1 MFELANQYVNQP
13 TGQYKLLDNKV
24 GALDFVINISSS
36 GKEDCG
42 ELWIWRVLG
51 NEKMELPCRPEGKM
65 AK

>member
-13 TGQYKLLDNKV
+13 TGQYKPLDNKV

-42 ELWIWRVLG
+42 EL
-51 NEKMELPCRPEGKM
+51 
-65 AK
+65 